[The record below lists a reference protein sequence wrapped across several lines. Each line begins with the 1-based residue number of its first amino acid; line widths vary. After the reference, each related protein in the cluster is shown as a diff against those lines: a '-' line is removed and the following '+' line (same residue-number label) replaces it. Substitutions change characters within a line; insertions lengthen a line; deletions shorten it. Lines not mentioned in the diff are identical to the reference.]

1 MISKD
6 DGTLG
11 EITFTI
17 VQIKIIIVISYAFT
31 RMGKQGKMG
40 AEQEMDILAYYYWN
54 GNENGMYK
62 ILRGEWSSLANDLI
76 VIEMDYLD

>member
-1 MISKD
+1 MTSKN

-31 RMGKQGKMG
+31 RMGEARGDG
-40 AEQEMDILAYYYWN
+40 GRTGN
-54 GNENGMYK
+54 GH
-62 ILRGEWSSLANDLI
+62 ISLLLLERERKWD
-76 VIEMDYLD
+76 V

>member
-31 RMGKQGKMG
+31 RMGDERGKWGQNWKWTYWLTIIGTETKMG
-40 AEQEMDILAYYYWN
+40 CIKFYE
-54 GNENGMYK
+54 GNDRAWRT
-62 ILRGEWSSLANDLI
+62 I
-76 VIEMDYLD
+76 